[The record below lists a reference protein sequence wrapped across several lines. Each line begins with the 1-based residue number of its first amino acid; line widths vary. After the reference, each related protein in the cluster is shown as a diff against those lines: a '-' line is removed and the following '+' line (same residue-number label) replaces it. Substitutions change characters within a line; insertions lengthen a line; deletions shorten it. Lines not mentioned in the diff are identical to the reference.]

1 MTPAMIGMLIALVV
15 LIAMSAFC
23 SATETAY
30 TSFSEMRM
38 RRYAKKRRTARI
50 ALQLS
55 ERYNRVLTTLL
66 IGNNIVNVTTSTV
79 ATLLFVGLFGED
91 LGAVLSTVIV
101 TIVVLIFGEVTPK
114 TVAKAMPEA
123 FACFAAYPLWVLA
136 KIFFPLSW
144 LFGKWEKLIFHIF
157 RLDKKEPKYTEA
169 EFKMLVSD
177 VREDGVLND
186 TEHELIRRTLRFDDL
201 HVGSCMIPLDRV
213 AAVSVYE
220 QDRRIYNLFRDT
232 NFSRIPVYEGEKRNI
247 VGVLYRADF
256 YEHLL
261 MRKKGIVEL
270 VRPVT
275 FTTTDVKVSA
285 LLKQAQADRV
295 HMFTVGTRGNAI
307 GLITREDMIEELLGD
322 VDDKYDLTPVT
333 SPLHPVVP
341 EAGTEEE
348 EE

>member
-1 MTPAMIGMLIALVV
+1 MTPAMIGMLIALVA

-157 RLDKKEPKYTEA
+157 RLDKEEPKYTEA

-295 HMFTVGTRGNAI
+295 HMFAVGTRGNAI

>member
-1 MTPAMIGMLIALVV
+1 M
-15 LIAMSAFC
+15 C
-23 SATETAY
+23 
-30 TSFSEMRM
+30 
-38 RRYAKKRRTARI
+38 
-50 ALQLS
+50 
-55 ERYNRVLTTLL
+55 
-66 IGNNIVNVTTSTV
+66 
-79 ATLLFVGLFGED
+79 
-91 LGAVLSTVIV
+91 
-101 TIVVLIFGEVTPK
+101 
-114 TVAKAMPEA
+114 
-123 FACFAAYPLWVLA
+123 
-136 KIFFPLSW
+136 
-144 LFGKWEKLIFHIF
+144 
-157 RLDKKEPKYTEA
+157 
-169 EFKMLVSD
+169 
-177 VREDGVLND
+177 
-186 TEHELIRRTLRFDDL
+186 IRD
-201 HVGSCMIPLDRV
+201 S
-213 AAVSVYE
+213 
-220 QDRRIYNLFRDT
+220 LFRDT

-270 VRPVT
+270 VRPVM

-295 HMFTVGTRGNAI
+295 HMFAVGTRGNAI